1 MSSPYTGAADS
12 FPEEITTI
20 TDDDAKTAA
29 SVSVALEQ
37 IADRTVN
44 TIQRVVVRTGETYTI
59 PELFVGMRVQMIGP
73 GGAGGAGGTT
83 GGGGGGG
90 PGQYVEFFVGCDD
103 TILPAGTVLTALSTP
118 GSDFRLSAPAGF
130 GMAVLCGNDGDAAVT
145 TTGGAGASGDLGSG
159 TGAGGAAGSDGQPGG
174 NGVILGGGGGG
185 GSAAADGGAG
195 ADNQLLNNG
204 NRPLAGVGVFGAP
217 GFAGGAGATVDG
229 TQGRGGKGFGAGG
242 GGGGGSSTGRGG
254 GGAGGLYAPEFP
266 AQAGAGNVVSTA
278 GGTGSAGVAVL
289 TVYRGGGV

>member
-1 MSSPYTGAADS
+1 MSNPYTGAADS

-20 TDDDAKTAA
+20 TDNDEPSGNTF
-29 SVSVALEQ
+29 STPLEQ
-37 IADRTVN
+37 LADRSVN

-73 GGAGGAGGTT
+73 GGAGGDGGTT

-90 PGQYVEFFVGCDD
+90 PGQYIEFFVGRDD
-103 TILPAGTVLTALSTP
+103 TILPAGTVLTALNTP
-118 GSDFRLSAPAGF
+118 GTDFQLAAPAGF
-130 GMAVLCGNDGDAAVT
+130 GMAALCGNDGSDAVT
-145 TTGGAGASGDLGSG
+145 TTGGAGASGDPGSG
-159 TGAGGAAGSDGQPGG
+159 TGAGGAAGADGQPGG

-185 GSAAADGGAG
+185 GSAAAAGGAG
-195 ADNQLLNNG
+195 ADNPFLNNG

-217 GFAGGAGATVDG
+217 GFSGGAGATVDG
-229 TQGRGGKGFGAGG
+229 TQGAGGKGFGAGG

-254 GGAGGLYAPEFP
+254 GGAGGLYVPEFP
-266 AQAGAGNVVSTA
+266 AQTGVGGNVSTA
-278 GGTGSAGVAVL
+278 GGAGSAGVAVL